1 MVYID
6 AGDYG
11 VLRWKTTDQSSYY
24 WRKAEKWIFGDYY
37 LALSKSDF
45 FHFYDYAAGLAIFFI
60 YKYEQSTRASVYFV
74 KYWLIRKD
82 PDVGKHWRQEEKG
95 MRQLDGIT
103 NSMDM
108 SLSKLWELVMDW
120 EAWRAAVQGGHKES
134 DMTEWLNYFSHIYIY
149 IYMKIFVILFMNC
162 LTYAILSL
170 SQYFS
175 Q

>member
-120 EAWRAAVQGGHKES
+120 EAWRAAVQGGSQRVRH
-134 DMTEWLNYFSHIYIY
+134 DWVTELFFTHTHTHTYIYIY
-149 IYMKIFVILFMNC
+149 IYIYIWKYL
-162 LTYAILSL
+162 
-170 SQYFS
+170 
-175 Q
+175 